1 MISAAAAA
9 QHSPYNWDF
18 LWGLLSGVG
27 GVAALITLLLTIPTY
42 VSNWLSPF
50 KVTSAHYRV
59 GSDKSMDITIT
70 VKNRHD
76 NERSL
81 TGLTIGQPPNRWKR
95 LRPKWWHGRLGWQ
108 LFDID
113 IKDEELS
120 AIAAG
125 NSRTFN
131 SRALKPV
138 GRTTVSD
145 RLPSNMRVL
154 AYCGA
159 DRPYLKRPKKI
170 AGLPSPASKPTPKDT
185 AAPVENGPEP
195 PETVPPGP
203 PAS

>member
-42 VSNWLSPF
+42 VSNRLSPF
-50 KVTSAHYRV
+50 KVTSANYRV

-76 NERSL
+76 NERTL
-81 TGLTIGQPPNRWKR
+81 TGLTIGQPPKRWKR
-95 LRPKWWHGRLGWQ
+95 LQPKWWHGRLGWQ
-108 LFDID
+108 SFEID
-113 IKDEELS
+113 IKDGDLS

-125 NSRTFN
+125 DSRTFD

-138 GRTTVSD
+138 GSTTVSD

-170 AGLPSPASKPTPKDT
+170 AGLPSPASEPTPKDT
-185 AAPVENGPEP
+185 AAPVEKGPEP
-195 PETVPPGP
+195 PEAATQDH

>member
-1 MISAAAAA
+1 M
-9 QHSPYNWDF
+9 
-18 LWGLLSGVG
+18 G
-27 GVAALITLLLTIPTY
+27 GVAAVISLLLTIPTY
-42 VSNWLSPF
+42 LSNLLPPF
-50 KVTSAHYRV
+50 KITSANYRV
-59 GSDKSMDITIT
+59 GTDKSMDITIT
-70 VKNRHD
+70 VKNRQRD
-76 NERSL
+76 ERSL

-95 LRPKWWHGRLGWQ
+95 LRPKWWHGYLGWQ

-113 IKDEELS
+113 ITDEELS

-125 NSRTFN
+125 NSRAFN

-145 RLPSNMRVL
+145 RLPSNVRVL

-170 AGLPSPASKPTPKDT
+170 DGLPSPAIKPTPKDT
-185 AAPVENGPEP
+185 AAPVENGPDS
-195 PETVPPGP
+195 PETVTPDP